1 MKSGKLNDKILYL
14 RLTKKDKEAFI
25 KTYDLYFDQIYRF
38 VYFKVSVKEDAEDIT
53 SNVFLKT
60 WNHVQTQ
67 SIKDYKTLKALL
79 YKVARNL
86 IIDHYRKNSSQA
98 EKVSI
103 DASETNIDILDEK
116 QDIHKNTEI
125 ADDYSHIEKK
135 LFELKE
141 EYREIIT
148 MRYINELSIGEI
160 ALNLDK
166 NRGSVRVTLYRALK
180 ALRKIAK
187 E

>member
-14 RLTKKDKEAFI
+14 RLSKKDKEAFI
-25 KTYDLYFDQIYRF
+25 KTYDLYFNQIYRF
-38 VYFKVSVKEDAEDIT
+38 VYFKVSIREDAEDIT
-53 SNVFLKT
+53 SSVFLKT
-60 WNHVQTQ
+60 WDHVQNK
-67 SIKDYKTLKALL
+67 SIKDYKTLKSLL

-98 EKVSI
+98 EQISI
-103 DASETNIDILDEK
+103 DTGETDIDLPDK
-116 QDIHKNTEI
+116 QQDIHKNIEI
-125 ADDYSHIEKK
+125 ADDYSEIKEK
-135 LFELKE
+135 LFELKD
-141 EYREIIT
+141 EYREVIV